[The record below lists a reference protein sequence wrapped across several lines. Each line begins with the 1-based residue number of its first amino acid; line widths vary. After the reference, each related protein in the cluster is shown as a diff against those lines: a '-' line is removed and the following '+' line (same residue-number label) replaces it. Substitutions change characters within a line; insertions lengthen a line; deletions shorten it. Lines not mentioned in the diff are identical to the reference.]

1 LSNFIN
7 YGIAKEEIQGQKTT
21 WPTITYH
28 LQSSQA
34 RHPAQDRQTGV
45 LFMNNLPPFAEHL
58 KTLAHNYREI
68 YLALE
73 SRYQEMR
80 LPEEFLLE
88 LKQREAALIDRFRLV
103 QKELF
108 SVIRAGEL
116 DKVLELSRIF
126 DEIRVINQFIIQTVV
141 EADKFATDHGEET

>member
-1 LSNFIN
+1 
-7 YGIAKEEIQGQKTT
+7 
-21 WPTITYH
+21 
-28 LQSSQA
+28 
-34 RHPAQDRQTGV
+34 
-45 LFMNNLPPFAEHL
+45 MNDLPPFAEHL
-58 KTLAHNYREI
+58 KTLAHNYRET

-73 SRYQEMR
+73 SRYQEML

-88 LKQREAALIDRFRLV
+88 LKQREAVLIDRFRLV

-116 DKVLELSRIF
+116 DKLLELSRIF

-141 EADKFATDHGEET
+141 EADKFATDHGEEE

>member
-1 LSNFIN
+1 
-7 YGIAKEEIQGQKTT
+7 
-21 WPTITYH
+21 
-28 LQSSQA
+28 
-34 RHPAQDRQTGV
+34 
-45 LFMNNLPPFAEHL
+45 MNDLPPFAEHL
-58 KTLAHNYREI
+58 KTLAHKYRET

-73 SRYQEMR
+73 SRYQEML

-88 LKQREAALIDRFRLV
+88 LKQREAVLIDRFRLV

-116 DKVLELSRIF
+116 DKLLELSRIF

-141 EADKFATDHGEET
+141 EADKFATDHGEEE